1 MKPIDLDLRKIVGH
15 CCFYL
20 FGHRPFYY
28 IGYMEGWYSVKPF
41 SPGPT
46 WSIITDFL
54 IYLYLKDKVSIFN
67 DRSIFEKW
75 HKCLLN
81 CLKGLLRRSCWG
93 GDWIRRGVILRC
105 NTYTHLYHPIH
116 RGDHTK
122 NNAALNSY
130 ATTVILLVGLC
141 YASRDSY

>member
-28 IGYMEGWYSVKPF
+28 IVYMEGWYSAKPF

-81 CLKGLLRRSCWG
+81 CLKGLLRSCG
-93 GDWIRRGVILRC
+93 EEIGLEGVLYYDVTHIHIYIILYTEEIIQKIMRPWIVMQQ
-105 NTYTHLYHPIH
+105 P
-116 RGDHTK
+116 
-122 NNAALNSY
+122 
-130 ATTVILLVGLC
+130 
-141 YASRDSY
+141 